1 MRPLLHDYF
10 GGVIS
15 GSHRVAAERLFSFLA
30 VYGEAEAVF
39 FQKAQPES
47 TTESL

>member
-1 MRPLLHDYF
+1 MRPLLHDYL
-10 GGVIS
+10 GGVLS
-15 GSHRVAAERLFSFLA
+15 GSPRVTAERLFSFLA
-30 VYGEAEAVF
+30 VYGAVEAGL